1 MNNLF
6 HHLRF
11 VADLTIYVNP
21 DINTRG
27 TRFDSNYSLDSIFR
41 HKLEMHK
48 IKVYPLLQEH
58 YIIQQFLNLRCYNI
72 LMVFSLVTFS
82 MILSFLK
89 NSSMVDRTVLYN
101 DRTVLFKVWR
111 VTRLIFEKISW
122 QKCPFFDRSVLYMS
136 EVSFFLFEK
145 QNCPFHLFFW
155 PEVSFSLKKSKYF
168 GNK

>member
-27 TRFDSNYSLDSIFR
+27 TGFDSNYSLDSIFR

-58 YIIQQFLNLRCYNI
+58 YIFQQFLNLRSYNI

-101 DRTVLFKVWR
+101 DRTVLFKV
-111 VTRLIFEKISW
+111 
-122 QKCPFFDRSVLYMS
+122 
-136 EVSFFLFEK
+136 
-145 QNCPFHLFFW
+145 
-155 PEVSFSLKKSKYF
+155 
-168 GNK
+168 